1 MDSISQSAA
10 QELRRWSVSEVT
22 GGCGV
27 SLKASRCAVS
37 EESPQE
43 TLPVTRP
50 HSRLTEP
57 VGEPQPAELC
67 GRKSSRSQIV
77 QDRPLT
83 LTPSLSL
90 PCSPDSEDAPS
101 WPSAT
106 GPGLVTVP
114 NSANGS
120 SSGSGPGGGDIR
132 SPSLSS
138 DEQSSEASLITESGG
153 IGGPG
158 TPLPTDTPDNLT
170 LLVLD
175 SVAGKRHG
183 LCTGRAPLSRCHMV
197 QHGCLLMECCGGEI
211 SDQESLKHQFDL
223 RGGAYGLRCGQPP
236 GGGLSESSQFSQLW
250 MATMMIN

>member
-1 MDSISQSAA
+1 M
-10 QELRRWSVSEVT
+10 
-22 GGCGV
+22 
-27 SLKASRCAVS
+27 
-37 EESPQE
+37 
-43 TLPVTRP
+43 
-50 HSRLTEP
+50 
-57 VGEPQPAELC
+57 
-67 GRKSSRSQIV
+67 
-77 QDRPLT
+77 QDGPLT
-83 LTPSLSL
+83 LTPSLPL

-153 IGGPG
+153 VGGPG
-158 TPLPTDTPDNLT
+158 TPLPTDNPDNLT

-183 LCTGRAPLSRCHMV
+183 LCTGRALSSCCHMV
-197 QHGCLLMECCGGEI
+197 RHGCLLMECCGGET
-211 SDQESLKHQFDL
+211 
-223 RGGAYGLRCGQPP
+223 PV
-236 GGGLSESSQFSQLW
+236 
-250 MATMMIN
+250 